1 MRNRAVH
8 ALAVLLPALFVLF
21 LVRNAPLLANRD
33 DFLRLYF
40 GGYVG
45 CATLAGGA
53 EAKLVKDELAV
64 TGRAFG
70 DEYRASRFIAAQ
82 TPYSPLTLGLVC
94 AAERARSGWPG
105 IDFATWALGVQTLSW
120 LGLLAAAAALTW
132 RALPERPLA
141 LFVAMGLTLVWMHV
155 HTSPFVPAPRGVA
168 SLATALALVLVLTGR
183 GERWA
188 HLCAVVAAFAHPYN
202 QALNLGV
209 ATVFVLAVAGTAAT
223 GGWRPR
229 MAARVALTGA
239 VALGSG
245 FAIVRFANPRGVVSV
260 SELFGYED
268 ATLLLN
274 WAANRL
280 AVYRLVFGVGLAL
293 VAMVFRYAGARR
305 AAVVAGL
312 FLCTVGAPALLWP
325 AGLYP
330 GEVSNRVG
338 GAWVA
343 VLFALVLRG
352 DLVPDF
358 SRMTPRGRTATVAAI
373 VLAAG
378 AGAVPE
384 ILGIRSA
391 PHYAPWLRH
400 PRVETLPGV
409 ERECLALMER
419 RPLR

>member
-1 MRNRAVH
+1 MRNRAVQ

-53 EAKLVKDELAV
+53 EAKLVKEELAA

-70 DEYRASRFIAAQ
+70 DEFRASRFTAAQ

-94 AAERARSGWPG
+94 AAERARPGWPG
-105 IDFATWALGVQTLSW
+105 IDLATWALGVQTLSW

-132 RALPERPLA
+132 RALAEGALA
-141 LFVAMGLTLVWMHV
+141 SFVAIGLSLVWMHV
-155 HTSPFVPAPRGVA
+155 HTSPLVPAPRGMA

-183 GERWA
+183 GEPWA
-188 HLCAVVAAFAHPYN
+188 HLCAVVAALAHPYN
-202 QALNLGV
+202 QALNLCV
-209 ATVFVLAVAGTAAT
+209 ATASLVAVAGTAAT
-223 GGWRPR
+223 AGWRPR
-229 MAARVALTGA
+229 MAARVALTAA
-239 VALGSG
+239 VALACA
-245 FAIVRFANPRGVVSV
+245 FAIVRLANPRGVVSV
-260 SELFGYED
+260 GELFGYED

-274 WAANRL
+274 WAANRP
-280 AVYRLVFGVGLAL
+280 AVYRLVFTVGLAL
-293 VAMVFRYAGARR
+293 VALVFRYAGPRR
-305 AAVVAGL
+305 AAVVAAL
-312 FLCTVGAPALLWP
+312 FLGTVGAPALLWP

-343 VLFALVLRG
+343 VVFALGLRG

-358 SRMTPRGRTATVAAI
+358 SGMTPRRRTAAAAAI
-373 VLAAG
+373 LFVAG

-384 ILGIRSA
+384 ILGIRNA
-391 PHYAPWLRH
+391 PHYAPWLRP

-409 ERECLALMER
+409 ERECLALMAR